1 MVRTSR
7 SAASTARRADAEA
20 RTLAVVEEL
29 LRDGV
34 GFAELSVERIATQ
47 AGLSRSTFYLYFGDK
62 TELAVRLAHSLK
74 SATFDTGTDWDSSSP
89 ESGLDWLANAYHRII
104 RNYRER
110 PAALAAVQ
118 EAAAYEP
125 AVREVL
131 DAEKERFTDRIAAR
145 LRHEQRAGRTAA
157 GLDPVLAAR
166 VMVWGGEHVIVS
178 HVAGTPAD
186 AAMDVKLARELAE
199 SHWYGVYRRPAARS
213 VGNDPGPDRLPRP
226 ADKEPASADA
236 IDLCLAVRREA
247 EAAIARLNEEHGRV
261 EIQCADGLKLVRS
274 LR

>member
-1 MVRTSR
+1 MVRTPR

-29 LRDGV
+29 LRDGAS
-34 GFAELSVERIATQ
+34 FAELSVERIAAQ

-62 TELAVRLAHSLK
+62 TELVVRLAHSLK
-74 SATFDTGTDWDSSSP
+74 SATFETGTDWDSNPP

-104 RNYRER
+104 RDYRER

-131 DAEKERFTDRIAAR
+131 DAEKERFADRIAGR
-145 LRHEQRAGRTAA
+145 LRHEQQAGRTAA
-157 GLDPVLAAR
+157 GLDAVLAAR
-166 VMVWGGEHVIVS
+166 VMVWGGEHVIAS
-178 HVAGTPAD
+178 YVAGTPAD

-199 SHWYGVYRRPAARS
+199 SHWYGVYRRPEARS

-236 IDLCLAVRREA
+236 TDLSLARPAPLMQRHCSPGERFLLRVR
-247 EAAIARLNEEHGRV
+247 
-261 EIQCADGLKLVRS
+261 DGCYR
-274 LR
+274 RRR